1 MNSTL
6 RRRLLLVIA
15 PALVLL
21 LVSGGVGA
29 WLIVLLGQRS
39 SAILRENYDS
49 VRAMTRLLHA
59 LDQINEAHHRAD
71 RGVTDDIRTLHQQ
84 AWVEF
89 NQQLVIEKNNITIL
103 PKEQQLVDLLNS
115 AADRYHQASIKFL
128 ANPQQPLHATL
139 LQQHAE
145 VVSLAQ
151 QIHDLNE
158 TQMQLASQAAQ
169 TTARQAILG
178 FSIGFLVVLLSVLLA
193 LWWMDRTVVVP
204 LKAMRDAARS
214 IGQGELQSVVPT
226 LSHDEIGEL
235 ASEFNAMTRKL
246 RGYKQSDL
254 ESLRRAQQTRQAT
267 IDSFPDPVIVLDPQ
281 GGLESANPAAQQLFG
296 ITSPSPGVTGPR
308 WLPPEQL
315 QTMVENAR
323 TERHNIEST
332 SFREVLTFRFSNEER
347 AYLPQIR
354 RIESPEHEYLGTAVV
369 LNDVTRFRLLDK
381 FKTDW
386 VATVSHEL
394 KTPLTSVRLAVHVL
408 LEEVIGSLNPKQLE
422 LLLEARDS
430 TERLFKLIEQLLAL
444 ARLEDTAGLL
454 QREQVDVHALL
465 HTCADE
471 VQSRLADKQIEF
483 LMEIAP
489 HLPSASLDPV
499 RLKRAVSNLLDNAI
513 QYTPS
518 GGRITLRADLTSD
531 NQIKIK
537 LSDTGVGIPA
547 EYVPHVFDRFFR
559 VPGQEQTPGT
569 GLGLAIVKEIVEAH
583 DGQITCESLP
593 AQGTSFTITLPFR
606 EGKA

>member
-1 MNSTL
+1 M
-6 RRRLLLVIA
+6 
-15 PALVLL
+15 
-21 LVSGGVGA
+21 
-29 WLIVLLGQRS
+29 LLGQRS

-386 VATVSHEL
+386 VATVSH
-394 KTPLTSVRLAVHVL
+394 
-408 LEEVIGSLNPKQLE
+408 
-422 LLLEARDS
+422 
-430 TERLFKLIEQLLAL
+430 
-444 ARLEDTAGLL
+444 
-454 QREQVDVHALL
+454 
-465 HTCADE
+465 
-471 VQSRLADKQIEF
+471 
-483 LMEIAP
+483 
-489 HLPSASLDPV
+489 
-499 RLKRAVSNLLDNAI
+499 
-513 QYTPS
+513 
-518 GGRITLRADLTSD
+518 
-531 NQIKIK
+531 
-537 LSDTGVGIPA
+537 
-547 EYVPHVFDRFFR
+547 
-559 VPGQEQTPGT
+559 
-569 GLGLAIVKEIVEAH
+569 
-583 DGQITCESLP
+583 
-593 AQGTSFTITLPFR
+593 
-606 EGKA
+606 